1 MASPTTRPTLH
12 DVADLVG
19 VSARTVSRV
28 VNGEAPVSPA
38 TRARIEAAIDQLGY
52 RPNMLARGLI
62 NQRSGMIALLV
73 TSMANPFFPEFSDGV
88 QAAASDAGMTLVLT
102 NSRNDPEVQRRVL
115 RELESH
121 AVEGIIAFIA
131 TDGDDS
137 LIEAARRGVPMIVVN
152 DRLDDQAV
160 KSVRADLAHGAEL
173 AVAHLLARG
182 CTRPAM
188 IAGALRVDHP
198 HWRRDGFCAAT
209 TAAGHPDAPVIVE
222 DATVEGGAAA
232 ARALIDAHPDIDGV
246 FAYNDLMAL
255 GAIQV
260 FAAAGKVVPDD
271 IAVVGFD
278 DIAMGSLVQPA
289 LTTIRMDRHR
299 LGRIAVETLRAVID
313 ADGPVAD
320 PEPLDVELV
329 IRESA

>member
-1 MASPTTRPTLH
+1 VASPTTRPTLH
-12 DVADLVG
+12 DVAELVG

-28 VNGEAPVSPA
+28 VNGEAPVSPG
-38 TRARIEAAIDQLGY
+38 TRARIEAAIDELGY
-52 RPNMLARGLI
+52 RPNLLARGLI

-102 NSRNDPEVQRRVL
+102 NSRDDADMQRRIL

-121 AVEGIIAFIA
+121 AVEGIIAFTA
-131 TDGDDS
+131 ADGDDS

-152 DRLDDQAV
+152 DRLDDPAV

-173 AVAHLLARG
+173 AVGHLLARG
-182 CTRPAM
+182 CEHPAM

-198 HWRRDGFCAAT
+198 HWRRDGFQAAAAT
-209 TAAGHPDAPVIVE
+209 AGHPDAPVIVD
-222 DATVEGGAAA
+222 DATVDGGAAA
-232 ARALIDAHPDIDGV
+232 ARALLDAHPETDGV

-255 GAIQV
+255 GAIRA
-260 FAAAGKVVPDD
+260 FTAAGRSVPDQ

-278 DIAMGSLVQPA
+278 DIAMGSLVDPA

-299 LGRIAVETLRAVID
+299 LGRLAVETLRAVIA